1 MLKMSRFMHFS
12 RGKIWF
18 DDIGPCKRFDILQ
31 LCVSTCFISNVPDD
45 IGINT
50 DDLTSLDLN
59 KHSIIIILIFLSE
72 AYFCFDTRHLL
83 EKGAGQS

>member
-1 MLKMSRFMHFS
+1 MSRFTHFS

-18 DDIGPCKRFDILQ
+18 GDIGPCKRFEILQ

-50 DDLTSLDLN
+50 DDFTSLDLN
-59 KHSIIIILIFLSE
+59 RHFIIIILIFLSE
-72 AYFCFDTRHLL
+72 AYFCFDTRHPL